1 MNISFKIPNEL
12 CSKNLKINVRRM
24 TFEDNIELV
33 YTEKF
38 RPFFEGNIIT
48 LYYDGEYPIVS
59 KNGQSIMDSK
69 ELSVIYKN
77 LPFLKLLDVDM
88 DATLLDIPL
97 DTTYLEILNIYIY
110 GNLSA
115 SSLYRFQYMKLPGY
129 GRITREEYEIIA
141 DVIRN
146 NDAVA
151 NANDALLNKVDS
163 EIYSRN
169 TMNLLLR
176 DEKFPSFFYDKTKL
190 LYTADDEN
198 YAIDEFLSENG
209 YESEKAAIFISNK
222 GTEDEQENRIIM
234 PEKILEKMKENLETL
249 KLEEDEEKRIVYDEF
264 DDKIDLKYVDEILLS

>member
-24 TFEDNIELV
+24 TFEDNIDLV
-33 YTEKF
+33 YTENF

-97 DTTYLEILNIYIY
+97 DTTYLEIQNIYIY
-110 GNLSA
+110 GNSSA
-115 SSLYRFQYMKLPGY
+115 SSLYRFQYMELPGY

-151 NANDALLNKVDS
+151 NANDTLLNKVDS